1 MPTATPFIRYVTK
14 PFITKLVAAIAL
26 LITISYSYFFIDGW
40 LYSDGCVQGNCD
52 NGFGTFT
59 YKKTAYQAV
68 LFSDAKNTSVSSR
81 TTTSS
86 GKALMPLLMAQY
98 YPICGEMAIKLRT
111 HRKEF
116 TTRVC

>member
-26 LITISYSYFFIDGW
+26 LITVSYSYFFIDGW

-59 YKKTAYQAV
+59 YKKTAYQAA
-68 LFSDAKNTSVSSR
+68 LFSDGEKYAGEFKDEDFDGQGTDASADGSVLSDLW
-81 TTTSS
+81 
-86 GKALMPLLMAQY
+86 GD
-98 YPICGEMAIKLRT
+98 G
-111 HRKEF
+111 H
-116 TTRVC
+116 